1 MIKFT
6 VMNLRTPEKLSKSLK
21 NERYAFTE
29 VGKNHF
35 SPPPKM
41 SKVSCIDTKKA
52 RIVKFLEE
60 KKWEK
65 ERERGVNVFVIFC
78 GQ

>member
-6 VMNLRTPEKLSKSLK
+6 VMNLRTPEKLSKSLR

-35 SPPPKM
+35 LFKS
-41 SKVSCIDTKKA
+41 
-52 RIVKFLEE
+52 VKFEVVFSYAKWLLVFDENVSGVLEP
-60 KKWEK
+60 
-65 ERERGVNVFVIFC
+65 
-78 GQ
+78 